1 MTLRQYLPVYR
12 RWITFR
18 SGLPFS
24 FTRRQW
30 IFGGEYFFGLLGA
43 AVALA
48 AGHPLAAL
56 APGSAVVA
64 VSLSLGAL
72 DRRAG
77 GAPIPLRLA
86 WAQFVLRLLAPG
98 ILVWNFVL
106 GSVDWRGRCYALVRG
121 ARLAAAGRGRASA
134 RRLLGR
140 RRRRARRTPGLRPA
154 VRRLGRRR
162 MHPEGAE
169 RFGEW

>member
-1 MTLRQYLPVYR
+1 
-12 RWITFR
+12 
-18 SGLPFS
+18 
-24 FTRRQW
+24 
-30 IFGGEYFFGLLGA
+30 YFFGLLGA

-56 APGSAVVA
+56 APASVAVA

-86 WAQFVLRLLAPG
+86 WAQFVLLLLAPG
-98 ILVWNFVL
+98 ILLWNFVL

-121 ARLAAAGRGRASA
+121 ARLAAAGTGRESP

-140 RRRRARRTPGLRPA
+140 GRRTRGLRPA
-154 VRRLGRRR
+154 LDRLGRGRV
-162 MHPEGAE
+162 HPEGTE